1 MHQLDI
7 VITTYNRSQKMNE
20 LVSSIL
26 HIKNSCIGG
35 IVVVDSSD
43 QEDPILTKSDTVVY
57 LRSSH
62 KNQPFQ
68 RYLGVK
74 KCTSAYVLFL
84 DDDME
89 ILDQDCFE
97 HICKAFR
104 DHDVAGFALKF
115 EDKHVNTGLATV
127 PKSTLFKR
135 INMLKRFKNWF
146 TGYPTLKDGKF
157 GLCGNRGKQ
166 PVNGGYTEYVSGG
179 AFAAKREAL
188 FNNFNFQL
196 FDLFE
201 EKIGMGE
208 DAIIGY
214 GLHKEGGVVYLPE
227 CWFLHNDQRDST
239 YTTDLRAYAER
250 VLYSRYYLS
259 LEKRRLDGRSLTF
272 VKIHYHWYAFWRL
285 SGLILNRLLSPSKS
299 RKQLLAGSWSGWKK
313 SLRFKFSRKLE
324 RTNYWYMEGERNCQQ
339 MK

>member
-26 HIKNSCIGG
+26 HIKNSCVGG
-35 IVVVDSSD
+35 LVVVDSSD
-43 QEDPILTKSDTVVY
+43 QEDLILAKSDAVVY

-115 EDKHVNTGLATV
+115 EDKHVNTSLAAV
-127 PKSTLFKR
+127 PKSSLFQK
-135 INMLKRFKNWF
+135 LKFLKHIKNWL
-146 TGYPTLKDGKF
+146 TGYPTLKSGKL

-166 PVNGGYTEYVSGG
+166 PIEGGYTEYVSGG
-179 AFAAKREAL
+179 AFVAKRESL
-188 FNNFNFQL
+188 FVNFNFQL

-201 EKIGMGE
+201 DKLGMGE
-208 DAIIGY
+208 DALIGY
-214 GLHKEGGVVYLPE
+214 GLHKQNGLLFIPD

-239 YTTDLRAYAER
+239 YSTDLKAYATR
-250 VLYSRYYLS
+250 VLFSRYYLS
-259 LEKRRLDGRSLTF
+259 LEKCRLDGSLLF
-272 VKIHYHWYAFWRL
+272 LVKLHYHWYAFWRL
-285 SGLILNRLLSPSKS
+285 AGLLINRLISPTIS
-299 RKQLLAGSWSGWKK
+299 RKQLLVGSWKGWKK
-313 SLRFKFSRKLE
+313 SFSFKFSKQLDRNPYWQNECE
-324 RTNYWYMEGERNCQQ
+324 RIRQ
-339 MK
+339 